1 MREFTIFFDYFYNT
15 EHNDRN
21 LINLVRLNDYLVD
34 EGVLD
39 STRYYFYDEVVND
52 IIRELKKIQNR
63 SDDDNTFN
71 DIDMGDMARIARAIE
86 ERCPNAKSC
95 VYHKVRDGVWYRCHD
110 DSIIKEILYRSIFDA
125 CCNNYE
131 MELKVRRYTKLMI
144 DCNKMTIF

>member
-21 LINLVRLNDYLVD
+21 LINLVRLNNYLVD
-34 EGVLD
+34 EGVLNN
-39 STRYYFYDEVVND
+39 TRYYFYNEVVED
-52 IIRELKKIQNR
+52 IIKELKEIQWR
-63 SDDDNTFN
+63 SDDDNTF
-71 DIDMGDMARIARAIE
+71 DYFDMYDMAIMARAVE

-95 VYHKVRDGVWYRCHD
+95 VYHKDRNGVWCRCHD